1 MLTDVVDNLC
11 WWQLWYFDDILEI
24 QNVILIIQP
33 PTVPNSVESF
43 FSSKNFDLTKI
54 QIVSNKWQV
63 KSLNLMQILFFA
75 KNNSYYGGINW
86 IMSEYFKRKTIQ
98 FVFFWYT
105 TEQFKWIYSEF
116 AENRNS
122 HVILIWTIL
131 YRLYLHVFILSYTV
145 V

>member
-1 MLTDVVDNLC
+1 MLTDVGDNLC

>member
-1 MLTDVVDNLC
+1 MLTDVGDNLC

-43 FSSKNFDLTKI
+43 SVQKNFDLTKI

-63 KSLNLMQILFFA
+63 KSLNLIQILFFA

-131 YRLYLHVFILSYTV
+131 YRLYLHLFILSYTV